1 MYAQDRAHDREIMM
15 KQAFG
20 NQGTEARQV
29 ASGLLPWLLT
39 GVLGTAALL
48 AGGSLAAA
56 EVYTWTDENGVLHY
70 SDTPRTDG
78 PMETIE
84 AEEAYRPGSADAYP
98 APVAS
103 EEAQAAPEASPSA
116 TESAE
121 APQSAADARR
131 EELASR
137 REERREAKA
146 ETDRLCAQHRQRV
159 EQMEP
164 SRRVFTTGED
174 GEPVRM
180 DDEERVALVAE
191 SKAFIDKNCQD

>member
-1 MYAQDRAHDREIMM
+1 MM

-39 GVLGTAALL
+39 GFLGTAALL
-48 AGGSLAAA
+48 AGGALAAA

-98 APVAS
+98 APAAS
-103 EEAQAAPEASPSA
+103 EEVQAASEETRAAPEITQAA

-131 EELASR
+131 EELASQ

-164 SRRVFTTGED
+164 SRRVFTTDEG

-180 DDEERVALVAE
+180 DDEERVALVEE

>member
-1 MYAQDRAHDREIMM
+1 M

-20 NQGTEARQV
+20 NLATEARQV
-29 ASGLLPWLLT
+29 ASGLLPWLMA
-39 GVLGTAALL
+39 GFLGAAALL
-48 AGGSLAAA
+48 AGGPLAAA

-98 APVAS
+98 AAPQ
-103 EEAQAAPEASPSA
+103 EAQAA
-116 TESAE
+116 AE
-121 APQSAADARR
+121 TAAAPQSAADARR

-137 REERREAKA
+137 REERRESQA
-146 ETDRLCAQHRQRV
+146 EMDRLCAQHRQRL
-159 EQMEP
+159 EQVEP
-164 SRRVFTTGED
+164 SRRVFYTDEAGET
-174 GEPVRM
+174 VRM

-191 SKAFIDKNCQD
+191 SRAFIDKNCRD